1 MGDGSPFPG
10 RDLAIFL
17 AAGVIIVSLLA
28 ASIGLPFLLK
38 NLHVPAEP
46 SHQRE
51 EDEARIRGAEAAIK
65 AIEQLQHDMGEG
77 RADADLYADA
87 GARLMDIYRQRI
99 AGRSKTGDDAMLARR
114 SEEIERKLR
123 LAGVK
128 AERAEFFRLARNR
141 KLSEELMKKLV
152 READLAEA
160 RFSGP

>member
-1 MGDGSPFPG
+1 
-10 RDLAIFL
+10 
-17 AAGVIIVSLLA
+17 
-28 ASIGLPFLLK
+28 
-38 NLHVPAEP
+38 
-46 SHQRE
+46 
-51 EDEARIRGAEAAIK
+51 
-65 AIEQLQHDMGEG
+65 
-77 RADADLYADA
+77 
-87 GARLMDIYRQRI
+87 MDIYRQRI